1 MNQETRSILTC
12 SLVGAIIG
20 WAMGVAQ
27 LIYIGSW
34 ELIYWAWMPLIPIY
48 SAVGGGLYGMIFG
61 GGMFGPATRF
71 LGEIAEEARRW
82 AQPVSMSRVAFEA
95 SRLGTDTGLYGA
107 GHLALFGS
115 QPID

>member
-61 GGMFGPATRF
+61 GGMFT
-71 LGEIAEEARRW
+71 EKNVEQETEERTHSHA
-82 AQPVSMSRVAFEA
+82 A
-95 SRLGTDTGLYGA
+95 
-107 GHLALFGS
+107 
-115 QPID
+115 

>member
-61 GGMFGPATRF
+61 GGMS
-71 LGEIAEEARRW
+71 AEKNVEQETEERTHSHA
-82 AQPVSMSRVAFEA
+82 A
-95 SRLGTDTGLYGA
+95 
-107 GHLALFGS
+107 
-115 QPID
+115 

>member
-61 GGMFGPATRF
+61 GGMF
-71 LGEIAEEARRW
+71 AEKNVEQETEERTHSHA
-82 AQPVSMSRVAFEA
+82 A
-95 SRLGTDTGLYGA
+95 
-107 GHLALFGS
+107 
-115 QPID
+115 